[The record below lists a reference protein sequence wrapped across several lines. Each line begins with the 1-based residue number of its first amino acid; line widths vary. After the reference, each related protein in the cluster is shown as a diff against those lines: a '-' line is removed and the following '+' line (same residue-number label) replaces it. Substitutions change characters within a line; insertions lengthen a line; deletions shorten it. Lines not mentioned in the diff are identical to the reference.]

1 MSRGFLAALIIW
13 SSLTLAPA
21 QTPATTYP
29 SAAWDKVDAARSGW
43 SSEKLA
49 EARRYFDGLADG
61 SAVVIEHGR
70 VVVEWGD
77 PAKRVKLSSVRK
89 SFLSALY
96 GIHVRAGRLNLSKTL
111 AQLGIDDQPPLTTAE
126 KAATLRMVLQARSG
140 VYHPYVGGLLADREA
155 MPPRGSHPPG
165 SFWSYNNWDFNVLG
179 TVFEQQLHLKIATE
193 FQNRIAAPIQMQ
205 DFRVEDMHYFGGTTK
220 TASVEQ
226 SIHPAYH
233 FSMTARDMA
242 RFGYLFLRAGTWN
255 GRQLIPADWVTEST
269 TSHSDTGGGG
279 GYGYLWWV
287 NGFPG
292 VSVANYSARGALG
305 KYIIVVPERDLV
317 VVYQNHTEFPDDA
330 AAYEPG
336 QLHSLPNVSAEQMG
350 GLLTSS

>member
-1 MSRGFLAALIIW
+1 VPDDSTF
-13 SSLTLAPA
+13 
-21 QTPATTYP
+21 
-29 SAAWDKVDAARSGW
+29 
-43 SSEKLA
+43 
-49 EARRYFDGLADG
+49 RR
-61 SAVVIEHGR
+61 
-70 VVVEWGD
+70 
-77 PAKRVKLSSVRK
+77 
-89 SFLSALY
+89 
-96 GIHVRAGRLNLSKTL
+96 L
-111 AQLGIDDQPPLTTAE
+111 AQLGIDDQPPLTAVE
-126 KAATLRMVLQARSG
+126 KTATLRMVLQARSG

-165 SFWSYNNWDFNVLG
+165 SLWYYNNWDFNVLG

-193 FQNRIAAPIQMQ
+193 CRDRIAAPIQMQ
-205 DFRVEDMHYFGGTTK
+205 DFRLEDMHYFGGTTQ
-220 TASVEQ
+220 TATVEQ

-242 RFGYLFLRAGTWN
+242 RFGYLFRRGGGWN
-255 GRQLIPADWVTEST
+255 GRQLIPANWVAEST
-269 TSHSDTGGGG
+269 TSYSDTGSGG

-330 AAYEPG
+330 AAYSAS
-336 QLHSLPNVSAEQMG
+336 QLQSLPNVSAEQMG
-350 GLLTSS
+350 GLLRRILDAQPTSTP